1 MNRPAAG
8 RVQTFFGGHTVQSAM
23 RLLSWIALFAL
34 PLAAAGGPQ
43 PEVRDHTADIPGWFK
58 ESFLD
63 LPADIREA
71 AREKKRLMLYFG
83 QEGCPYCR
91 ELMQVNF
98 SQKDIVDKTRERF
111 EAIALDIWGDRQLT
125 WMDGKQY
132 TEKEFAGLLK
142 VQFTPTLLFLD
153 ERGRVALRVNG
164 YYPPRK
170 FRAALD
176 YAIGKSAPGLSFGAY
191 LRTAARE
198 PSSGMLHDEPFFMK
212 PPLDL
217 RRGVKPRPL
226 VVVFEQKDCAACDE
240 LHREGFKNEGV
251 AALLGKFRV
260 ARLTLFGKDQ
270 VVTPSGKTL
279 TEEEWGRALKVAYT
293 PTIVFFDGR
302 GREVH
307 RVEAYL
313 KPFHLASS
321 FDYVASGAYL
331 TQRSFQRFIRARA
344 ERLRSEGESV
354 ELW

>member
-1 MNRPAAG
+1 MK
-8 RVQTFFGGHTVQSAM
+8 SAI
-23 RLLSWIALFAL
+23 RLWWWIALLAVPF
-34 PLAAAGGPQ
+34 AAAQSDPQ
-43 PEVRDHTADIPGWFK
+43 PEARDHAVNIPRWFK

-63 LPADIREA
+63 LPADIQEA

-83 QEGCPYCR
+83 QDGCPYCR

-111 EAIALDIWGDRQLT
+111 DTIALDIWGDRQVT
-125 WMDGKQY
+125 WVDGGQY

-164 YYPPRK
+164 YYPPHK

-176 YAIGKSAPGLSFGAY
+176 YASGNAAPGVNFGAY
-191 LRTAARE
+191 LSSAAAS
-198 PSSGMLHDEPFFMK
+198 PSSGVLHEEPFFMK
-212 PPLDL
+212 PPLNL
-217 RRGVKPRPL
+217 RRGAKPAGRPL
-226 VVVFEQKDCAACDE
+226 AVAFEQKDCAACDE
-240 LHREGFKNEGV
+240 LHREGFKNEIV
-251 AALLGKFRV
+251 AALIGKFRV
-260 ARLTLFGKDQ
+260 ARVALFGKEKL
-270 VVTPSGKTL
+270 VTPKGKTL
-279 TEEEWGRALKVAYT
+279 TEEEWGRALNVAYT
-293 PTIVFFDGR
+293 PTIVFFDDKGQ
-302 GREVH
+302 EVH

-331 TQRSFQRFIRARA
+331 TQPSFQRFLRSRA

-354 ELW
+354 GLW